1 MKKYVI
7 IVAGGKGLRMGADL
21 PKQFLPLAGKP
32 VLMHTIEA
40 FYRYDAAIQVLLVLP
55 KAHMEFW
62 QELCTQHHFDRP
74 VQCVEGGSERFYS
87 VKNGMQFVPENALVA
102 VHDGVRPLVD
112 VLTIE
117 KAFSSALEHGSGIP
131 VVPETDSLR
140 QVIAGDN
147 KAVDRSQYVRVQ
159 TPQVFASTLLKE
171 AYDQPYSPFFTDDAS
186 VYESKGHRIYLT
198 EGHVNNIKLTTPNDV
213 QWATLLLQ

>member
-1 MKKYVI
+1 MEKYVI

-40 FYRYDAAIQVLLVLP
+40 FYRYDAAMHVLLVLP

-62 QELCTQHHFDRP
+62 QELCAQHQFNLP

-87 VKNGMQFVPENALVA
+87 VQNGMQHVPNDALVA

-112 VLTIE
+112 VSTIE
-117 KAFSSALEHGSGIP
+117 KAFVSALERGSGIP

-140 QVIAGDN
+140 QVVADEN
-147 KAVDRSQYVRVQ
+147 KAVDRSQFVRVQ
-159 TPQVFASTLLKE
+159 TPQVFASTLIKE
-171 AYDQPYSPFFTDDAS
+171 AYEQPYGPFFTDDAS

-198 EGHVNNIKLTTPNDV
+198 EGNVNNIKLTTPSDV
-213 QWATLLLQ
+213 QWASLLLQ